1 MFHCYNSSIHIQSSP
16 NDVGWDVFSLDYSM
30 DGPLKTVFTN
40 ESHTRYLRIFNFLW
54 RVKRMEYTICATWR
68 YQKSNMEK
76 FRGISEIYEIVHQS
90 NIISSEMLRLV
101 QNLNFYIMFEV
112 LECSWK
118 TLCEKLRDA
127 KDMDQVIAANENF
140 IDTIFTL
147 LLLDPK
153 SKEIASELRTIFD
166 LIVKISSLNEGFHV
180 IAANEVKARSDYQL
194 KCVDIDSME
203 QVNEMKLFWF

>member
-1 MFHCYNSSIHIQSSP
+1 
-16 NDVGWDVFSLDYSM
+16 
-30 DGPLKTVFTN
+30 
-40 ESHTRYLRIFNFLW
+40 
-54 RVKRMEYTICATWR
+54 
-68 YQKSNMEK
+68 MEK

>member
-1 MFHCYNSSIHIQSSP
+1 
-16 NDVGWDVFSLDYSM
+16 
-30 DGPLKTVFTN
+30 
-40 ESHTRYLRIFNFLW
+40 
-54 RVKRMEYTICATWR
+54 
-68 YQKSNMEK
+68 
-76 FRGISEIYEIVHQS
+76 
-90 NIISSEMLRLV
+90 
-101 QNLNFYIMFEV
+101 MFEV

-203 QVNEMKLFWF
+203 QVNEMKRFWF